1 MRPSFLQTQLR
12 ESWPTRRYR
21 FLMNCY
27 PMFFGTGGKILF
39 WSSCYHEIH
48 VRLRL
53 NMWTYNLVGTMFGG
67 SMFAA
72 ADPFYMVMLHQILG
86 KEYVVWDKAAFIR
99 FRKPGRTKIYMRFLL
114 EPSWVEALKE
124 DVHANG
130 SAERVL
136 QLEWKDAEGVVYAN
150 IERTLYVATKAHYE
164 ATKKDRQKVR
174 LKG

>member
-1 MRPSFLQTQLR
+1 MRPGFLQTQLR
-12 ESWPTRRYR
+12 ESWATRRYR

-86 KEYVVWDKAAFIR
+86 EDYVVWDKAASIR

-114 EPSWVEALKE
+114 EPAWVEALKE
-124 DVHANG
+124 DVHPNG

-136 QLEWKDAEGVVYAN
+136 QLEWKDAEGVVYAH